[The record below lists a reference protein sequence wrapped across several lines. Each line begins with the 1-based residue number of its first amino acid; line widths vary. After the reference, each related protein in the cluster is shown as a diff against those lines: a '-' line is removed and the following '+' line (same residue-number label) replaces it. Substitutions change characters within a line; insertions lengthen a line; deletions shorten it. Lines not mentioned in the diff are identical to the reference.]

1 MSNQNSKNLDYALDT
16 SYRLFLELG
25 IDQVT
30 KEMIA
35 KKCELS
41 RKTIDRYFPSKTDCV
56 INVAEW
62 ILQKIRLELNSR
74 YPQTLFTEN
83 SNVKGITLLKNY
95 MIDIKNL
102 FLQEH
107 RLFALYTEFK
117 IYIYRNCADYDQ
129 SYSLLCNVMGTH
141 RLRRRIYALGEKDNS
156 IHLHNDIK
164 IEEEYFTES
173 FFGFLANLA
182 LSFEQHSLDTIV
194 EQIDKRINSTIAQY
208 QAS

>member
-1 MSNQNSKNLDYALDT
+1 
-16 SYRLFLELG
+16 
-25 IDQVT
+25 
-30 KEMIA
+30 
-35 KKCELS
+35 
-41 RKTIDRYFPSKTDCV
+41 
-56 INVAEW
+56 
-62 ILQKIRLELNSR
+62 
-74 YPQTLFTEN
+74 
-83 SNVKGITLLKNY
+83 
-95 MIDIKNL
+95 
-102 FLQEH
+102 
-107 RLFALYTEFK
+107 
-117 IYIYRNCADYDQ
+117 
-129 SYSLLCNVMGTH
+129 MGTH